1 MARYAPT
8 GIMLVV
14 TASVI
19 TSMLIACTVGP
30 PSGEPS
36 IRGMVSEL
44 AMADGEEPGAAM
56 LITGSAANGFEY
68 DIAQVRAVS
77 TTRVYDSADRL
88 IDVGDLENGMLV
100 EVWLDGP
107 VAESYPVQATA
118 GAMRVLGR

>member
-8 GIMLVV
+8 GIMLMV

-19 TSMLIACTVGP
+19 TVMLSACTAGP

-36 IRGMVSEL
+36 IRGMVSGL
-44 AMADGEEPGAAM
+44 AMADSEEPGAAM
-56 LITGSAANGFEY
+56 LITGSAADGFGY
-68 DIAQVRAVS
+68 DLAQVRAVS